1 MYESLSKISRV
12 ELLEDVLVVEVLE
25 DGNGV
30 AQLVIDLVF
39 ADALLGL
46 FQKGIAVAG
55 QLKT

>member
-30 AQLVIDLVF
+30 AQLVVDLVF